1 MMDSRST
8 TRGVPVRTYVC
19 RVETGREEDG
29 RWSAVVPALLGCA
42 TWGGTKEEA
51 FESIQ
56 QAARACVETLIESGR
71 SVPKDPSIDVIEAP
85 AVAVT
90 V

>member
-1 MMDSRST
+1 MNESRFT
-8 TRGVPVRTYVC
+8 HGIKVKTYIF
-19 RVETGREEDG
+19 RVDLDQEDDG

-42 TWGGTKEEA
+42 TWGETREEA
-51 FESIQ
+51 FRSIQ
-56 QAARACVETLIESGR
+56 DAAQAYVETLIEDGR
-71 SVPKDPSIDVIEAP
+71 PVPIEPSVEVIEAP